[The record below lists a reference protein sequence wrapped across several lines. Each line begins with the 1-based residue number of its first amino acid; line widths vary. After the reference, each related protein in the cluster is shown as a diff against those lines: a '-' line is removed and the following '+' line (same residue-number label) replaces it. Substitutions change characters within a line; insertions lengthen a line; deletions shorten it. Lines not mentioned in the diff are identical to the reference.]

1 MGPFPFKMP
10 VNILKK
16 KAGITKKKNQ
26 LKFTIDCTHP
36 VDDSIFDV
44 QVFEEYLS
52 QKIKVG
58 GKPGAFGDSVVLN
71 KDKNKVYVQADAPFS
86 KRYLKYLTKKYLKK
100 KSLRDWLRVV
110 ANNKTTYELR
120 YFKIHDEEEEGDE

>member
-1 MGPFPFKMP
+1 MGLSKPTMP
-10 VNILKK
+10 QSILKK
-16 KAGITKKKNQ
+16 KAGISKKK
-26 LKFTIDCTHP
+26 
-36 VDDSIFDV
+36 
-44 QVFEEYLS
+44 
-52 QKIKVG
+52 IKLG
-58 GKPGAFGDSVVLN
+58 GKPGAFGDAVVLN

>member
-1 MGPFPFKMP
+1 MGLSKPTMP
-10 VNILKK
+10 QSILKK
-16 KAGITKKKNQ
+16 KAGISKKKSQ
-26 LKFTIDCTHP
+26 L
-36 VDDSIFDV
+36 
-44 QVFEEYLS
+44 
-52 QKIKVG
+52 G
-58 GKPGAFGDSVVLN
+58 GKPGAFGDAVVLN

-110 ANNKTTYELR
+110 ANNKQTYELR

>member
-1 MGPFPFKMP
+1 MGFFAFKMP

-16 KAGITKKKNQ
+16 KAGISKKKNQ

-36 VDDSIFDV
+36 VDDHIFDV
-44 QVFEEYLS
+44 TVFEEYLS
-52 QKIKVG
+52 KKIKVG
-58 GKPGAFGDSVVLN
+58 GKPGAFGDAVVLN

-110 ANNKTTYELR
+110 ANNKQTYELR